1 MQSGP
6 SWSLHVQYCGG
17 WGYGPKFNR
26 IKAAAL
32 KKWPGLNVSSTKD
45 PGSTGSLEVTV
56 TKDGK
61 AMLVHSK
68 LGGDGDV
75 RPQNIASVIQKIANV
90 VEWSTTYT
98 EKWRLEIWT
107 INAQEWR
114 NQLKF
119 SDWFLRNK
127 LVFIFIF
134 WSFC

>member
-1 MQSGP
+1 M
-6 SWSLHVQYCGG
+6 
-17 WGYGPKFNR
+17 
-26 IKAAAL
+26 

-90 VEWSTTYT
+90 VE
-98 EKWRLEIWT
+98 
-107 INAQEWR
+107 
-114 NQLKF
+114 
-119 SDWFLRNK
+119 
-127 LVFIFIF
+127 
-134 WSFC
+134 